1 MNGFET
7 GRYRLEAV
15 LHGQMLLTFGGGAPE
30 FCAEFDEVISID
42 SLKSNYSTKNQILA
56 FNLDTRKFEL
66 LKTHPDPV
74 FGIPRGRKCHALV
87 QQGTEIY
94 IIGGCRD
101 VQNGR
106 VNISKKKF
114 KNNVLV

>member
-30 FCAEFDEVISID
+30 FCAEFDEVILID
-42 SLKSNYSTKNQILA
+42 SLKLFNKNKILA

-106 VNISKKKF
+106 VNICKKL
-114 KNNVLV
+114 KNNLLV